1 MTLLTKAYVD
11 LYITCGDEEY
21 LTKAD
26 NCIVEILTH
35 FKSTNTNSIFYN
47 YYSNKSEKLIA
58 EKFELND
65 SVMPSSNSI
74 LCECLMKMGFLNQ
87 KPQYTL
93 RGKNMLAH
101 ILDSAQ
107 NNPLYYSNWLRLYCD
122 YVEFPKAIVKYN
134 SKNIQVDILKNANLP
149 IEKAMIEYVPMSD
162 NQSSFNLLLCVGER
176 CFSPINSIKELK
188 SQMKSII

>member
-1 MTLLTKAYVD
+1 
-11 LYITCGDEEY
+11 
-21 LTKAD
+21 
-26 NCIVEILTH
+26 
-35 FKSTNTNSIFYN
+35 
-47 YYSNKSEKLIA
+47 
-58 EKFELND
+58 
-65 SVMPSSNSI
+65 
-74 LCECLMKMGFLNQ
+74 MKMGFLNQ